1 MSSRALRSLLFAALI
16 SAGAFG
22 LGAGFAGASSIE
34 AMLEGALQ
42 PSSAPM
48 LLGPITEA
56 GRKGW
61 ACKPEQAAAA
71 KTAKDADLPP
81 TDDRP

>member
-1 MSSRALRSLLFAALI
+1 MSRLWVRAVLSLALLTAVAGGAAAGV
-16 SAGAFG
+16 AGA
-22 LGAGFAGASSIE
+22 ASVES
-34 AMLEGALQ
+34 ALEGALA
-42 PSSAPM
+42 PSAAPA

-71 KTAKDADLPP
+71 RTAHDAELPDASAP
-81 TDDRP
+81 

>member
-1 MSSRALRSLLFAALI
+1 MSRLWVRAVLFAALFTAVAGGTAAGV
-16 SAGAFG
+16 AGA
-22 LGAGFAGASSIE
+22 ASVES
-34 AMLEGALQ
+34 MLEGALV
-42 PSSAPM
+42 PSSAPA

-71 KTAKDADLPP
+71 RHWRDADLPDAAAP
-81 TDDRP
+81 

>member
-1 MSSRALRSLLFAALI
+1 MSSLWVRAALCAALLTAVAGGAAAGV
-16 SAGAFG
+16 AGA
-22 LGAGFAGASSIE
+22 ASVES
-34 AMLEGALQ
+34 ALQGALQ
-42 PSSAPM
+42 PSADPP

-71 KTAKDADLPP
+71 KTAHDAELPDASTP
-81 TDDRP
+81 